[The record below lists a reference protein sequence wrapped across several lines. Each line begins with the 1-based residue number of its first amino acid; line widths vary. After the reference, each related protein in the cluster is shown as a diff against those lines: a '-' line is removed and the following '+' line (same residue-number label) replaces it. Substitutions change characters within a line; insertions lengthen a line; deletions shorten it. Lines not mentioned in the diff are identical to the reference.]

1 MQQPRLQPR
10 GVSPGASEFAGKV
23 ALVTGSTSG
32 IGLGIAEAFAA
43 VGLKVAINGSGA
55 TPAKIAEGEKLAAG
69 LAARYE
75 TDVVFLKAD
84 LRQPAEAPRLVSEVS
99 RALGPVD
106 VLVNNAGVQHVA
118 PVEDF
123 PADKWDEIIALN
135 LSAAFHATKAVVP
148 GMKARK
154 WGRIVNVASAHSL
167 VASPMKS
174 AYVAAKHGLNG
185 LTKTVALEVAE
196 HGITVNA
203 LCPGYVLTPLV
214 ERQIPDTAKARGMT
228 EMEVVRDVLL
238 KAQPTRQFV
247 TAEEVAAAA
256 VFLCSDGA
264 RSITGIALPLDGGW
278 TAQ

>member
-10 GVSPGASEFAGKV
+10 GVSPGASEFAGKT

-32 IGLGIAEAFAA
+32 IGLGIAKAFAA

-75 TDVVFLKAD
+75 TEVVFLKAD

-99 RALGPVD
+99 RAIGPVD
-106 VLVNNAGVQHVA
+106 VLVNNAGVQHVSA
-118 PVEDF
+118 VEDF

-135 LSAAFHATKAVVP
+135 LSAAFHATRAVVP

-154 WGRIVNVASAHSL
+154 WGRIVNVASAHAL